1 MIDDIALHGKIHFAD
16 VAISFAMPC
25 VKELEDVMEGQ
36 ALLQATSALEDS
48 KLQHLSNR
56 TKGEMVK
63 QN

>member
-36 ALLQATSALEDS
+36 ALLGPTSNNCSQRLKAATPF
-48 KLQHLSNR
+48 
-56 TKGEMVK
+56 
-63 QN
+63 